1 MKISSSCKM
10 FAIVALLAAGVGLS
24 TTSVSARAPQ
34 AQSATSKQYTVKAS
48 IVGANNKTVLLVAKT
63 GRVLASKK
71 ITSNTSTAVTLTTPS
86 KPKITTL
93 AGATLQLVSSTS
105 GDYFGPILLGWY
117 GSSRTSASKVYTK
130 FSSSAPTTIDLKTI
144 TIVNNGPSSTK
155 QGYGYTAKNTAS
167 TTIDTASA
175 SATKAASGKPKGVG
189 NYGKAKTTSASS
201 LFVTGNRSP
210 MFCPP
215 TCPGPP
221 AEGGGGGAKV
231 DVDDL
236 DGGDADD
243 DGIPNAFDVNDDGDA
258 KVDSADSDTPEP
270 NVTGSSTDAA
280 TCEAAASFHI
290 FTNYKAT
297 APNFADT
304 LNFYGTGSHAATDA
318 SIFTQVA
325 ASMSMVFSPITQVCS
340 ETVTKME
347 IKGVGVSYAPTDY
360 AEVTAG
366 GTGDI
371 QWQIGA
377 GTINNVAAT
386 GFTAQTFTTRAS
398 LPSGQDTFIQRV
410 TTTSGKVYEFTATA
424 GFVFVTHPMLQGYCV
439 KTTTDTTSCVSGSD
453 FTQINYAAS
462 SIPTISVGSTQTLLL
477 RMYRPQRFAIDGE
490 APGFYNLGGFKYT
503 PDMPNPPGG
512 RTDGNNFGKCDGATY
527 PDGEMT
533 TDTLANSSDSAVTST
548 LQVSWNLKACFD
560 DKDGKSWSTGTVTI
574 DIQVE
579 SPGPGGNSAQKLFLT
594 LT

>member
-34 AQSATSKQYTVKAS
+34 AQIMATKQYTVKAS
-48 IVGANNKTVLLVAKT
+48 IVGAKNKTVLLIAKT

-71 ITSNTSTAVTLTTPS
+71 ITTNTATAVELKTPAS
-86 KPKITTL
+86 PNKITTL

-144 TIVNNGPSSTK
+144 TIKSVSTK

-210 MFCPP
+210 MACPP
-215 TCPGPP
+215 TCPDP
-221 AEGGGGGAKV
+221 
-231 DVDDL
+231 DTL

-243 DGIPNAFDVNDDGDA
+243 DGIPNAFDVNDDGDT
-258 KVDSADSDTPEP
+258 KVDSADSTTPEP

-297 APNFADT
+297 DPSFADT

-325 ASMSMVFSPITQVCS
+325 ASMSMVFSPITQVCG

-347 IKGVGVSYAPTDY
+347 ITGVGVSYAPTTY

-377 GTINNVAAT
+377 GTINGVAAT

-410 TTTSGKVYEFTATA
+410 TTTPSGKVYEFTATA

-462 SIPTISVGSTQTLLL
+462 PIPTISVASTQTLLL

-490 APGFYNLGGFKYT
+490 ASGFYNLGGFRYT
-503 PDMPNPPGG
+503 PDMPNPPSDGAMGG
-512 RTDGNNFGKCDGATY
+512 NFGKCDGATY
-527 PDGEMT
+527 TDVEMT
-533 TDTLANSSDSAVTST
+533 TDTLANSSDSAATST
-548 LQVSWNLKACFD
+548 LQASWDLQACFTARS
-560 DKDGKSWSTGTVTI
+560 KSWSTGTVTI

-579 SPGPGGNSAQKLFLT
+579 PSGPGGNSAQKLFLT

>member
-1 MKISSSCKM
+1 MKISSSCKIV
-10 FAIVALLAAGVGLS
+10 AIVTLLAAGVGLS

-34 AQSATSKQYTVKAS
+34 VTSCTGRVFTVNATIKGGK
-48 IVGANNKTVLLVAKT
+48 NKTIILLAKT
-63 GRVLASKK
+63 GRALSTKK
-71 ITSNTSTAVTLTTPS
+71 LEVTNDPQLVTLKTPS
-86 KPKITTL
+86 RTTDKKVCNL
-93 AGATLQLVSSTS
+93 AGATLQLVSSTT

-117 GSSRTSASKVYTK
+117 GPGRTSASKVYTK
-130 FSSSAPTTIDLKTI
+130 FSSSATTTVNLGTI

-167 TTIDTASA
+167 TTIDTAPT

-210 MFCPP
+210 MACPP
-215 TCPGPP
+215 TCPDP
-221 AEGGGGGAKV
+221 
-231 DVDDL
+231 DTL

-243 DGIPNAFDVNDDGDA
+243 DGLPNIFDVNDDDDA
-258 KVDSADSDTPEP
+258 KVDSADASTPEP

-318 SIFTQVA
+318 SIFTQIGK
-325 ASMSMVFSPITQVCS
+325 SMSMVFSPITKVCG

-347 IKGVGVSYAPTDY
+347 IKGVGVSYAPTAY

-366 GTGDI
+366 DTGDI
-371 QWQIGA
+371 QWRIGEGKLNRESA
-377 GTINNVAAT
+377 VAT
-386 GFTAQTFTTRAS
+386 GFSAQTFTSLPS
-398 LPSGQDTFIQRV
+398 LPSGQDTFMQRV
-410 TTTSGKVYEFTATA
+410 TTTSGKTYEFTSTA

-439 KTTTDTTSCVSGSD
+439 KTTTDTTSCLSGSD

-462 SIPTISVGSTQTLLL
+462 SIPTISVASTQTLLL

-503 PDMPNPPGG
+503 PDMPNAPSGGAPGG
-512 RTDGNNFGKCDGATY
+512 NFGKCDGATY

-533 TDTLANSSDSAVTST
+533 TDTLANSSDSTTTST
-548 LQVSWNLKACFD
+548 LQVSWNLQACFTARS
-560 DKDGKSWSTGTVTI
+560 KPWSTGTVTI

>member
-24 TTSVSARAPQ
+24 TTAVSARAPQ
-34 AQSATSKQYTVKAS
+34 VQSAASKPYTVKAK
-48 IVGANNKTVLLVAKT
+48 IAGAKNKTVLLVAKT

-71 ITSNTSTAVTLTTPS
+71 ITSDAATAVTLTTPS

-93 AGATLQLVSSTS
+93 AGATLQLVSSTT
-105 GDYFGPILLGWY
+105 GDYFGPVVLGWK
-117 GSSRTSASKVYTK
+117 GAKLTSAKGVYTK
-130 FSSSAPTTIDLKTI
+130 FSSSATTTIDLKTI
-144 TIVNNGPSSTK
+144 TIKSVSTK
-155 QGYGYTAKNTAS
+155 QGYGYTAISSSQVDKTTAS
-167 TTIDTASA
+167 TTK
-175 SATKAASGKPKGVG
+175 ATKGVPKGVG
-189 NYGKAKTTSASS
+189 NYGKATTASASA

-210 MFCPP
+210 MAPP
-215 TCPGPP
+215 QPP
-221 AEGGGGGAKV
+221 QPPPGGGGAKV
-231 DVDDL
+231 NVDDL
-236 DGGDADD
+236 DGGDDDD

-304 LNFYGTGSHAATDA
+304 LNFYGTGIHGATDA

-325 ASMSMVFSPITQVCS
+325 ASMSMVFSPITQVCG

-347 IKGVGVSYAPTDY
+347 IKGVGVSYAPADY

-366 GTGDI
+366 STGDI
-371 QWQIGA
+371 QWQIGL
-377 GTINNVAAT
+377 GKINNVAAT
-386 GFTAQTFTTRAS
+386 GFSPQTFTSQAS

-439 KTTTDTTSCVSGSD
+439 GTTGGTCDTDTPIDYT
-453 FTQINYAAS
+453 AS
-462 SIPTISVGSTQTLLL
+462 SIPAISVASTQTLVL

-490 APGFYNLGGFKYT
+490 APGFYNLGGFRYT
-503 PDMPNPPGG
+503 PDMPNPPSGG
-512 RTDGNNFGKCDGATY
+512 AMDGNFGKCDGATY
-527 PDGEMT
+527 TDGEMT
-533 TDTLANSSDSAVTST
+533 TDTLASSSDSAATST
-548 LQVSWNLKACFD
+548 LQVSWDLKACFTARS
-560 DKDGKSWSTGTVTI
+560 KSWSTGTVTI

-579 SPGPGGNSAQKLFLT
+579 PSGPGGNSAQKLFLT
-594 LT
+594 LTS

>member
-1 MKISSSCKM
+1 M

-34 AQSATSKQYTVKAS
+34 VQSATLKRYTVTAS

-71 ITSNTSTAVTLTTPS
+71 ITSNTATAVTLTTPAS
-86 KPKITTL
+86 PNKITTL
-93 AGATLQLVSSTS
+93 AGATLQLVSSTT

-117 GSSRTSASKVYTK
+117 GSSRTTATKVYTK

-144 TIVNNGPSSTK
+144 TIKSVSSK

-167 TTIDTASA
+167 TTVNTASA

-189 NYGKAKTTSASS
+189 NYGKAKTASASA
-201 LFVTGNRSP
+201 LFLTGNRSP
-210 MFCPP
+210 MACPP
-215 TCPGPP
+215 TCPDP
-221 AEGGGGGAKV
+221 
-231 DVDDL
+231 DTL

-243 DGIPNAFDVNDDGDA
+243 DGIPNAFDVNDDGDS
-258 KVDSADSDTPEP
+258 KVDSADSITPTFTP
-270 NVTGSSTDAA
+270 SGLGSSTDAA

-297 APNFADT
+297 ENNFADT

-318 SIFTQVA
+318 SIFTQVGK
-325 ASMSMVFSPITQVCS
+325 SMSMVFSPITKVCG

-347 IKGVGVSYAPTDY
+347 IKGVGVSYAPTAY

-366 GTGDI
+366 DTGDI
-371 QWQIGA
+371 QWRIGEGKLNQESA
-377 GTINNVAAT
+377 VAA
-386 GFTAQTFTTRAS
+386 GFSAQTFTTRAS
-398 LPSGQDTFIQRV
+398 LPSGQDTFMQRV

-453 FTQINYAAS
+453 FTTIDYDAS
-462 SIPTISVGSTQTLLL
+462 SIPRISVASTETLLL

-490 APGFYNLGGFKYT
+490 PSGLYNLGGFKYT
-503 PDMPNPPGG
+503 PDMPNPPGD
-512 RTDGNNFGKCDGATY
+512 RTDGNNFGKCDIATY
-527 PDGEMT
+527 TDREMT
-533 TDTLANSSDSAVTST
+533 TDILANSSDSAVTST
-548 LQVSWNLKACFD
+548 LQTSWNLKACFD
-560 DKDGKSWSTGTVTI
+560 DKSGKSWSTGTVTI

>member
-24 TTSVSARAPQ
+24 TTAVSARAPQ
-34 AQSATSKQYTVKAS
+34 VQSVTSKQYTVKAS
-48 IVGANNKTVLLVAKT
+48 IAGAKDKTLLLVAKT

-71 ITSNTSTAVTLTTPS
+71 ITSDAATAVTLTTPS

-93 AGATLQLVSSTS
+93 AGATLQLVSSTT
-105 GDYFGPILLGWY
+105 GDYFGPVVLGWK
-117 GSSRTSASKVYTK
+117 GAKLTSAKGVYTK
-130 FSSSAPTTIDLKTI
+130 FSLSATTTIDLKTI
-144 TIVNNGPSSTK
+144 TIKSVSTK
-155 QGYGYTAKNTAS
+155 QGYGYTAISSSQVDKTAPS
-167 TTIDTASA
+167 TTKATKGVPKGVGTYGKKVTASA
-175 SATKAASGKPKGVG
+175 SA
-189 NYGKAKTTSASS
+189 

-210 MFCPP
+210 MAPP
-215 TCPGPP
+215 QPP
-221 AEGGGGGAKV
+221 QPPPGGGGAKV
-231 DVDDL
+231 NVDDL
-236 DGGDADD
+236 DGGDDDD

-304 LNFYGTGSHAATDA
+304 LNFYGTGIHGATDA

-325 ASMSMVFSPITQVCS
+325 ASMSMVFSPITQVCG

-347 IKGVGVSYAPTDY
+347 IKGVGVSYAPADY

-366 GTGDI
+366 STGDI
-371 QWQIGA
+371 QWQIGL
-377 GTINNVAAT
+377 GKINNVAAT
-386 GFTAQTFTTRAS
+386 GFSPQTFTSQAS

-439 KTTTDTTSCVSGSD
+439 GTTGGTCDTDTPIDYT
-453 FTQINYAAS
+453 AS
-462 SIPTISVGSTQTLLL
+462 SIPAISVASTQTLVL

-490 APGFYNLGGFKYT
+490 APGFYNLGGFRYT
-503 PDMPNPPGG
+503 PDMPNPPSGG
-512 RTDGNNFGKCDGATY
+512 AMDGNFGKCDGATY
-527 PDGEMT
+527 TDGEMT
-533 TDTLANSSDSAVTST
+533 TDTLASSSDSAATST
-548 LQVSWNLKACFD
+548 LQVSWDLKACFTARS
-560 DKDGKSWSTGTVTI
+560 KSWSTGTVTI

-579 SPGPGGNSAQKLFLT
+579 PSGPGGNSAQKLFLT
-594 LT
+594 LTS

>member
-34 AQSATSKQYTVKAS
+34 VQSAAPKQYTVKAK
-48 IVGANNKTVLLVAKT
+48 IAGAKNKTVLLVAKT

-71 ITSNTSTAVTLTTPS
+71 ITSNAATAVTLTTPS
-86 KPKITTL
+86 KPKIATL
-93 AGATLQLVSSTS
+93 AGATLQLVSSTT

-117 GSSRTSASKVYTK
+117 GSSRTQASKVYTK
-130 FSSSAPTTIDLKTI
+130 FSSSATTTVDLKTI
-144 TIVNNGPSSTK
+144 TIKNVSASNK
-155 QGYGYTAKNTAS
+155 QGFGYTAISSSQVDKTAAS
-167 TTIDTASA
+167 TTK
-175 SATKAASGKPKGVG
+175 ATKGVPKGVG
-189 NYGKAKTTSASS
+189 NYGKAKTASASA

-210 MFCPP
+210 MACPP
-215 TCPGPP
+215 TCPSP
-221 AEGGGGGAKV
+221 AAV

-243 DGIPNAFDVNDDGDA
+243 DGIPNAFDVNDDGDS
-258 KVDSADSDTPEP
+258 KVDSADSNTPEP
-270 NVTGSSTDAA
+270 NVSGSSTDAD

-297 APNFADT
+297 DPSFADT

-325 ASMSMVFSPITQVCS
+325 ASMSMVFSPITQVCG
-340 ETVTKME
+340 ETVEKME
-347 IKGVGVSYAPTDY
+347 IKGVGVSYAPTAY
-360 AEVTAG
+360 AEVIEG
-366 GTGDI
+366 DTGDI
-371 QWQIGA
+371 QWQIGQ
-377 GTINNVAAT
+377 GTINNVATT
-386 GFTAQTFTTRAS
+386 GFTAQTFTEQAS
-398 LPSGQDTFIQRV
+398 LPSGQDTFMQRV

-439 KTTTDTTSCVSGSD
+439 KTTTDTSLSCVSSFQ
-453 FTQINYAAS
+453 FTTIDYTAS
-462 SIPTISVGSTQTLLL
+462 SIPAISIASTETLVL

-490 APGFYNLGGFKYT
+490 PSGFYNLGGFRYT
-503 PDMPNPPGG
+503 PDMPNAPSNGAPGG
-512 RTDGNNFGKCDGATY
+512 NFGKCDAATY
-527 PDGEMT
+527 TDAEMK
-533 TDTLANSSDSAVTST
+533 TDTLASSSDSAPTST
-548 LQVSWNLKACFD
+548 LQASWDLQACFTARS
-560 DKDGKSWSTGTVTI
+560 KSWSTGTVTI

-579 SPGPGGNSAQKLFLT
+579 PSGPGGNSAQKLFLT

>member
-1 MKISSSCKM
+1 M
-10 FAIVALLAAGVGLS
+10 LAAGVGLS

-34 AQSATSKQYTVKAS
+34 VQSAASKQYTVKAR
-48 IVGANNKTVLLVAKT
+48 IAGAKDKTVLLVAKT

-71 ITSNTSTAVTLTTPS
+71 ITSNTATAVTLKTPS
-86 KPKITTL
+86 KPKISTL
-93 AGATLQLVSSTS
+93 AGATLQLVSSTT
-105 GDYFGPILLGWY
+105 GDYFGPVVLGWK
-117 GSSRTSASKVYTK
+117 GTKLTSASKVYTK

-144 TIVNNGPSSTK
+144 EIKSVTKK

-167 TTIDTASA
+167 TTVNTA

-189 NYGKAKTTSASS
+189 NYGKTKTASASA
-201 LFVTGNRSP
+201 LFLTGNRSP
-210 MFCPP
+210 MACPP
-215 TCPGPP
+215 TCPDP
-221 AEGGGGGAKV
+221 AAVNV
-231 DVDDL
+231 DTL
-236 DGGDADD
+236 DGGDFDD

-258 KVDSADSDTPEP
+258 KVDSADSNTPEP
-270 NVTGSSTDAA
+270 NVSGSSTDPA

-297 APNFADT
+297 AANFADT
-304 LNFYGTGSHAATDA
+304 LNFYGTGIHEATDA
-318 SIFTQVA
+318 SIFTRVA
-325 ASMSMVFSPITQVCS
+325 ASMSMVFSPITQVCG

-347 IKGVGVSYAPTDY
+347 IKGVGVSYAPTAY

-371 QWQIGA
+371 QWQIGK
-377 GTINNVAAT
+377 GTINDVAAT

-439 KTTTDTTSCVSGSD
+439 GTTADGSCDSYTPIDYSQD
-453 FTQINYAAS
+453 
-462 SIPTISVGSTQTLLL
+462 SIPSISVGSTDTLVL

-490 APGFYNLGGFKYT
+490 APGFYNLGGFRYT
-503 PDMPNPPGG
+503 PDMPNAPSGG
-512 RTDGNNFGKCDGATY
+512 AMGGNFGKCDGATY
-527 PDGEMT
+527 TDGEMK
-533 TDTLANSSDSAVTST
+533 TDTLANSSDSKTLST
-548 LQVSWNLKACFD
+548 VQASWNLKDCFTAQS
-560 DKDGKSWSTGTVTI
+560 KPWSTGTVTI

-579 SPGPGGNSAQKLFLT
+579 PSGPGGNSAQKLFLT

>member
-24 TTSVSARAPQ
+24 TTSVSALAPQ
-34 AQSATSKQYTVKAS
+34 VQSATSKQYTVKAS

-86 KPKITTL
+86 KPKISTL

-117 GSSRTSASKVYTK
+117 GSSRTNSSKVYTK
-130 FSSSAPTTIDLKTI
+130 FSSSATTTVNLGTI
-144 TIVNNGPSSTK
+144 TLKSVSTK
-155 QGYGYTAKNTAS
+155 QGYGYTAISSSQVDKTTAS
-167 TTIDTASA
+167 TTKATRGVPKGVGTYGKATTASA
-175 SATKAASGKPKGVG
+175 SA
-189 NYGKAKTTSASS
+189 

-304 LNFYGTGSHAATDA
+304 LNFYGTGTRSA
-318 SIFTQVA
+318 SDDNIVKQVQ
-325 ASMSMVFSPITQVCS
+325 SSLSMVFSPITEVCG
-340 ETVTKME
+340 EDVEKME
-347 IKGVGVSYAPTDY
+347 IKGVGVSYAPTTY

-366 GTGDI
+366 STGDI
-371 QWQIGA
+371 QWKIGE
-377 GTINNVAAT
+377 GKINDVRDT
-386 GFTAQTFTTRAS
+386 DFSIPTFTKAT
-398 LPSGQDTFIQRV
+398 LPSGQDTFMQQV
-410 TTTSGKVYEFTATA
+410 TTKSGKTYEFTATA

-462 SIPTISVGSTQTLLL
+462 SIPTISGASTQTLLL
-477 RMYRPQRFAIDGE
+477 RRYRPQRFAIDGE
-490 APGFYNLGGFKYT
+490 PSGLYNLGGFKYT
-503 PDMPNPPGG
+503 PDMPNAPSGG
-512 RTDGNNFGKCDGATY
+512 ASGNNFGKCDAATY
-527 PDGEMT
+527 TDAEMK
-533 TDTLANSSDSAVTST
+533 TDILANSSDSAVTST
-548 LQVSWNLKACFD
+548 LQASWDLQACFTA
-560 DKDGKSWSTGTVTI
+560 KAAQGKSWSTGTVTI

-579 SPGPGGNSAQKLFLT
+579 PSGPGGNSAQKLFLT

>member
-1 MKISSSCKM
+1 MKISSSCKIV
-10 FAIVALLAAGVGLS
+10 AIVALLAAGVGLS

-34 AQSATSKQYTVKAS
+34 AQIMATKQYTVKAS
-48 IVGANNKTVLLVAKT
+48 IVGAKNKTVLLIAKT

-71 ITSNTSTAVTLTTPS
+71 ITTNTATAVELKTPAS
-86 KPKITTL
+86 PNKITTL

-144 TIVNNGPSSTK
+144 TIKSVSTK

-210 MFCPP
+210 MACPP
-215 TCPGPP
+215 TCPDP
-221 AEGGGGGAKV
+221 
-231 DVDDL
+231 DTL

-243 DGIPNAFDVNDDGDA
+243 DGIPNAFDVNDDGDT
-258 KVDSADSDTPEP
+258 KVDSADSTTPEP

-297 APNFADT
+297 DPSFADT

-325 ASMSMVFSPITQVCS
+325 ASMSMVFSPITQVCG

-347 IKGVGVSYAPTDY
+347 ITGVGVSYAPTTY

-377 GTINNVAAT
+377 GTINGVAAT

-410 TTTSGKVYEFTATA
+410 TTTPSGKVYEFTATA

-462 SIPTISVGSTQTLLL
+462 PIPTISVASTQTLLL

-490 APGFYNLGGFKYT
+490 ASGFYNLGGFRYT
-503 PDMPNPPGG
+503 PDMPNPPSDGAMGG
-512 RTDGNNFGKCDGATY
+512 NFGKCDGATY
-527 PDGEMT
+527 TDVEMT
-533 TDTLANSSDSAVTST
+533 TDTLANSSDSAATST
-548 LQVSWNLKACFD
+548 LQASWDLQACFTARS
-560 DKDGKSWSTGTVTI
+560 KSWSTGTVTI

-579 SPGPGGNSAQKLFLT
+579 PSGPGGNSAQKLFLT

>member
-1 MKISSSCKM
+1 MKISSSCKIV
-10 FAIVALLAAGVGLS
+10 AIVTLLAAGVGLS

-34 AQSATSKQYTVKAS
+34 VTSCTGKVFTVKAT
-48 IVGANNKTVLLVAKT
+48 VKGGKNKTIILLAKT
-63 GRVLASKK
+63 GRALSTKK
-71 ITSNTSTAVTLTTPS
+71 ITGDPDVPQLVTLKTPS
-86 KPKITTL
+86 RTTDKKVCNL
-93 AGATLQLVSSTS
+93 AGATLQLVSSKT

-167 TTIDTASA
+167 TTVNTASA

-189 NYGKAKTTSASS
+189 NYGKTKTASASA
-201 LFVTGNRSP
+201 LFLTGNSSP
-210 MFCPP
+210 MACPP
-215 TCPGPP
+215 TCPDP
-221 AEGGGGGAKV
+221 
-231 DVDDL
+231 DTL

-243 DGIPNAFDVNDDGDA
+243 DGIPNAFDVNDDGDS
-258 KVDSADSDTPEP
+258 KVDSADSTTPEP

-297 APNFADT
+297 EPNFADT

-318 SIFTQVA
+318 SIFTQIGK
-325 ASMSMVFSPITQVCS
+325 SMSMVFSPITQVCG

-347 IKGVGVSYAPTDY
+347 IKGVGVSYAPTAY

-377 GTINNVAAT
+377 GTINDVAAT
-386 GFTAQTFTTRAS
+386 GFTAQTFTSLPS
-398 LPSGQDTFIQRV
+398 LPSGQDTFMQQV
-410 TTTSGKVYEFTATA
+410 TTTSGKTYEFTSTA
-424 GFVFVTHPMLQGYCV
+424 GFVFVTHPMLQSYCV
-439 KTTTDTTSCVSGSD
+439 KTTTDTSLSCVSKFQ
-453 FTQINYAAS
+453 FTEIVYPADAS
-462 SIPTISVGSTQTLLL
+462 PIPTISIAATETLVL

-490 APGFYNLGGFKYT
+490 PTGFYNLGGFRYT
-503 PDMPNPPGG
+503 PDMPNPPSDGAMGG
-512 RTDGNNFGKCDGATY
+512 NFGKCDAATY
-527 PDGEMT
+527 TDREMT
-533 TDTLANSSDSAVTST
+533 TDTLAASSDSTATST
-548 LQVSWNLKACFD
+548 LQASWDLQACFTARS
-560 DKDGKSWSTGTVTI
+560 KSWSTGTVTI

-579 SPGPGGNSAQKLFLT
+579 PSGPGGNSAQKLFLT
-594 LT
+594 LTDEK

>member
-1 MKISSSCKM
+1 M

-24 TTSVSARAPQ
+24 TTAVSARAPQ
-34 AQSATSKQYTVKAS
+34 VQSAASKPYTVKAK
-48 IVGANNKTVLLVAKT
+48 IAGAKNKTVLLVAKT

-71 ITSNTSTAVTLTTPS
+71 ITSNAATAVTLTTPS

-93 AGATLQLVSSTS
+93 AGATLQLVSSTT
-105 GDYFGPILLGWY
+105 GDYFGPVVLGWK
-117 GSSRTSASKVYTK
+117 GPKLASATGVYTK
-130 FSSSAPTTIDLKTI
+130 FSSSATTTIDLKTI
-144 TIVNNGPSSTK
+144 TIKSVSTK
-155 QGYGYTAKNTAS
+155 QGYGYTAISSSQVDKTTAS
-167 TTIDTASA
+167 TTK
-175 SATKAASGKPKGVG
+175 ATKGVPKGVG
-189 NYGKAKTTSASS
+189 NYGKATTASASA

-210 MFCPP
+210 MAPP
-215 TCPGPP
+215 QPP
-221 AEGGGGGAKV
+221 QPPPGGGGAKV
-231 DVDDL
+231 DVDTL

-258 KVDSADSDTPEP
+258 KVDSADSVTPEP

-304 LNFYGTGSHAATDA
+304 LNFYGTGIHGATDA

-325 ASMSMVFSPITQVCS
+325 ASMSMVFSPITQVCG

-347 IKGVGVSYAPTDY
+347 IKGVGVSYAPADY

-366 GTGDI
+366 STGDI
-371 QWQIGA
+371 QWQIGL
-377 GTINNVAAT
+377 GKINNVAAT
-386 GFTAQTFTTRAS
+386 GFSPQTFTSQAS

-439 KTTTDTTSCVSGSD
+439 GTTGGTCDTDTPIDYT
-453 FTQINYAAS
+453 AS
-462 SIPTISVGSTQTLLL
+462 SIPTISVASTQTLVL

-490 APGFYNLGGFKYT
+490 TPGFYNLGGFRYT

-512 RTDGNNFGKCDGATY
+512 RTDGNNFGKCDAATY
-527 PDGEMT
+527 TDGEMT
-533 TDTLANSSDSAVTST
+533 TDTLASSSDSAATST
-548 LQVSWNLKACFD
+548 LQASWDLKACFD
-560 DKDGKSWSTGTVTI
+560 AKDGKSWSTGTVTI

-579 SPGPGGNSAQKLFLT
+579 PSGPGGNSAQKLFLT
-594 LT
+594 LTS

>member
-1 MKISSSCKM
+1 M

-24 TTSVSARAPQ
+24 NTSVSALAPQ
-34 AQSATSKQYTVKAS
+34 VQSATLKRYTVTAS

-71 ITSNTSTAVTLTTPS
+71 ITSNTATAVTLTTPAS
-86 KPKITTL
+86 PNKITTL

-117 GSSRTSASKVYTK
+117 GSSRTTASKVYTK

-144 TIVNNGPSSTK
+144 TIKSVSTK

-167 TTIDTASA
+167 TTVNTASA
-175 SATKAASGKPKGVG
+175 SATKATNGKPNGVG
-189 NYGKAKTTSASS
+189 NYGKARTASASA
-201 LFVTGNRSP
+201 LFLTGNRSP
-210 MFCPP
+210 MAPP
-215 TCPGPP
+215 QPP
-221 AEGGGGGAKV
+221 PGGGGAKV
-231 DVDDL
+231 DVDTL
-236 DGGDADD
+236 DGGDFDD

-258 KVDSADSDTPEP
+258 KVDSADSVTPEP
-270 NVTGSSTDAA
+270 NVTGSSPDAA

-297 APNFADT
+297 ASNFADT

-325 ASMSMVFSPITQVCS
+325 ASMSMVFSPITQVCG

-347 IKGVGVSYAPTDY
+347 IKGVGVSYAPTTY

-377 GTINNVAAT
+377 GTINGVAAT

-410 TTTSGKVYEFTATA
+410 TTEPSGKVYEFTATA

-462 SIPTISVGSTQTLLL
+462 SIPRISVGSTQTLLL

-490 APGFYNLGGFKYT
+490 ASGFYNLGGFRYT
-503 PDMPNPPGG
+503 PDMPNPPSDGVSGG
-512 RTDGNNFGKCDGATY
+512 NFGKCDVATY
-527 PDGEMT
+527 TDGEMT
-533 TDTLANSSDSAVTST
+533 TDTLANSSDSTATST
-548 LQVSWNLKACFD
+548 LQVSWDLEACFTARS
-560 DKDGKSWSTGTVTI
+560 KSWSTGTVTI

-579 SPGPGGNSAQKLFLT
+579 PSGPGGNSAQKLFLT

>member
-1 MKISSSCKM
+1 MKISSSCKIV
-10 FAIVALLAAGVGLS
+10 AIVALLAAGVGLS

-34 AQSATSKQYTVKAS
+34 AQIMATKQYTVKAS
-48 IVGANNKTVLLVAKT
+48 IVGAKNKTVLLIAKT

-71 ITSNTSTAVTLTTPS
+71 ITTNTATAVELKTPAS
-86 KPKITTL
+86 PNKITTL

-144 TIVNNGPSSTK
+144 TIKSVSTK

-210 MFCPP
+210 MACPP
-215 TCPGPP
+215 TCPDP
-221 AEGGGGGAKV
+221 
-231 DVDDL
+231 DTL

-243 DGIPNAFDVNDDGDA
+243 DGIPNAFDVNDDGDT
-258 KVDSADSDTPEP
+258 KVDSADSTTPEP

-297 APNFADT
+297 DPSFADT

-325 ASMSMVFSPITQVCS
+325 ASMSMVFSPITQVCG

-347 IKGVGVSYAPTDY
+347 ITGVGVSYAPTTY

-377 GTINNVAAT
+377 GTINGVAAT

-410 TTTSGKVYEFTATA
+410 TTTPSGKVYEFTATA

-462 SIPTISVGSTQTLLL
+462 PIPTISVASTQTLLL

-490 APGFYNLGGFKYT
+490 ASGFYNLGGFRYT
-503 PDMPNPPGG
+503 PDMPNPPSDGAMGG
-512 RTDGNNFGKCDGATY
+512 NFGKCDGATY
-527 PDGEMT
+527 TDGEMT
-533 TDTLANSSDSAVTST
+533 TDTLAASSDSTATST
-548 LQVSWNLKACFD
+548 LQASWDLQACFTARS
-560 DKDGKSWSTGTVTI
+560 KSWSTGTVTI

-579 SPGPGGNSAQKLFLT
+579 PSGPGGNSAQKLFLT
-594 LT
+594 LTS

>member
-24 TTSVSARAPQ
+24 TTAVSARAPQ
-34 AQSATSKQYTVKAS
+34 VQSAASKQYTVKAK
-48 IVGANNKTVLLVAKT
+48 IAGAKNKTVLLVAKT

-71 ITSNTSTAVTLTTPS
+71 ITSNAATAVTLTTPS

-93 AGATLQLVSSTS
+93 AGATLQLVSSTT
-105 GDYFGPILLGWY
+105 GDYFGPVVLGWK
-117 GSSRTSASKVYTK
+117 GAKLKSAKGVYTK
-130 FSSSAPTTIDLKTI
+130 FSSSATTTIDLKTI
-144 TIVNNGPSSTK
+144 TIKNVSVSSF
-155 QGYGYTAKNTAS
+155 QGFGYTAISSSQVDKTAPS
-167 TTIDTASA
+167 TTKATKGVPKGVGTYGKKVTASA
-175 SATKAASGKPKGVG
+175 SA
-189 NYGKAKTTSASS
+189 

-210 MFCPP
+210 MAPP
-215 TCPGPP
+215 QPP
-221 AEGGGGGAKV
+221 QPPPGGGGAKV
-231 DVDDL
+231 NVDDL
-236 DGGDADD
+236 DGGDDDD

-258 KVDSADSDTPEP
+258 KVDSADSVTPEP

-304 LNFYGTGSHAATDA
+304 LNFYGTGIHGATDA

-325 ASMSMVFSPITQVCS
+325 ASMSMVFSPITQVCG

-347 IKGVGVSYAPTDY
+347 IKGVGVSYAPADY

-366 GTGDI
+366 STGDI
-371 QWQIGA
+371 QWQIGL
-377 GTINNVAAT
+377 GKINNVAAT
-386 GFTAQTFTTRAS
+386 GFSPQTFTSQAS

-439 KTTTDTTSCVSGSD
+439 GTTGGTCDTDTPIDYT
-453 FTQINYAAS
+453 AS
-462 SIPTISVGSTQTLLL
+462 SIPAISVASTQTLVL

-490 APGFYNLGGFKYT
+490 APGFYNLGGFRYT
-503 PDMPNPPGG
+503 PDMPNPPSGG
-512 RTDGNNFGKCDGATY
+512 AMDGNFGKCDGATY
-527 PDGEMT
+527 TDGEMT
-533 TDTLANSSDSAVTST
+533 TDTLASSSDSAATST
-548 LQVSWNLKACFD
+548 LQVSWDLKACFTA
-560 DKDGKSWSTGTVTI
+560 KAAQGKSWSTGTVTI

-579 SPGPGGNSAQKLFLT
+579 PSGPGGNSAQKLFLT
-594 LT
+594 LTS

>member
-34 AQSATSKQYTVKAS
+34 VQSAASKQYTVKAK
-48 IVGANNKTVLLVAKT
+48 IAGANNKTLLLVAKT

-71 ITSNTSTAVTLTTPS
+71 ITSNAATAVTLTTPS
-86 KPKITTL
+86 KPKIATL
-93 AGATLQLVSSTS
+93 AGATLQLVSSTT

-117 GSSRTSASKVYTK
+117 GSSRTQASKVYTK
-130 FSSSAPTTIDLKTI
+130 FSSSATTTVDLKTI
-144 TIVNNGPSSTK
+144 TIKNVSASNK
-155 QGYGYTAKNTAS
+155 QGFGYTAISSSQVDKTAAS
-167 TTIDTASA
+167 TTK
-175 SATKAASGKPKGVG
+175 ATKGVPKGVG
-189 NYGKAKTTSASS
+189 NYGKAKTASASA

-210 MFCPP
+210 MACPP
-215 TCPGPP
+215 TCPSP
-221 AEGGGGGAKV
+221 AAV

-243 DGIPNAFDVNDDGDA
+243 DGIPNAFDVNDDGDS
-258 KVDSADSDTPEP
+258 KVDSADPFTPEP
-270 NVTGSSTDAA
+270 NVSGSSTDAA

-297 APNFADT
+297 DPSFADT

-325 ASMSMVFSPITQVCS
+325 ASMSMVFSPITQVCG

-347 IKGVGVSYAPTDY
+347 IKGVGVSYAPTAY

-366 GTGDI
+366 DTGDI
-371 QWQIGA
+371 QWQIGQ
-377 GTINNVAAT
+377 GTINNVATT
-386 GFTAQTFTTRAS
+386 GFTAQTFTSQAS
-398 LPSGQDTFIQRV
+398 LPSGLDTFIQQV
-410 TTTSGKVYEFTATA
+410 TTTSGNVYEFTATA
-424 GFVFVTHPMLQGYCV
+424 GFVFVTHPMLQSYCV
-439 KTTTDTTSCVSGSD
+439 KITTDTSLSCVSSFQ
-453 FTQINYAAS
+453 FTTIDYAVS
-462 SIPTISVGSTQTLLL
+462 PIPTISIASTETLVL

-490 APGFYNLGGFKYT
+490 ASGFYNLGGFRYT
-503 PDMPNPPGG
+503 PDMPNPPSDGAMGG
-512 RTDGNNFGKCDGATY
+512 NFGKCDGATY
-527 PDGEMT
+527 TDVEMT
-533 TDTLANSSDSAVTST
+533 TDTLANSSDSAATST
-548 LQVSWNLKACFD
+548 LQASWDLQACFTARS
-560 DKDGKSWSTGTVTI
+560 KSWSTGTVTI

-579 SPGPGGNSAQKLFLT
+579 PSGPGGNSAQKLFLT

>member
-1 MKISSSCKM
+1 MKISSSCKIV
-10 FAIVALLAAGVGLS
+10 AIVTLLAAGVGLT

-34 AQSATSKQYTVKAS
+34 VQSVALKQYTVKAK
-48 IVGANNKTVLLVAKT
+48 IAGAKDKTVLLVAKT

-71 ITSNTSTAVTLTTPS
+71 ITSNTPTAVALKTPS
-86 KPKITTL
+86 TPKISTL
-93 AGATLQLVSSTS
+93 AGATLQLVSSTT
-105 GDYFGPILLGWY
+105 GDYFGPVVLGWK
-117 GSSRTSASKVYTK
+117 GTKLTSAKGVYTK
-130 FSSSAPTTIDLKTI
+130 FSSSATTTIDLKTI
-144 TIVNNGPSSTK
+144 TIKSVSTK
-155 QGYGYTAKNTAS
+155 QGYGYTAISSSQVDKTTAS
-167 TTIDTASA
+167 TTKATRGVPIGVGTYGKKVTASA
-175 SATKAASGKPKGVG
+175 SA
-189 NYGKAKTTSASS
+189 

-210 MFCPP
+210 MAQPQPSQPSQPSQPP
-215 TCPGPP
+215 P
-221 AEGGGGGAKV
+221 GGGGGGEATV
-231 DVDDL
+231 DVNDL

-243 DGIPNAFDVNDDGDA
+243 DGIPNTFDVNDDGDA

-270 NVTGSSTDAA
+270 NVNGSSTDAA

-304 LNFYGTGSHAATDA
+304 LNFYGTGIHGATDA

-325 ASMSMVFSPITQVCS
+325 ASMSMVFSPITQVCG

-347 IKGVGVSYAPTDY
+347 IKGVGVSYAPADY

-371 QWQIGA
+371 QWQIGQ
-377 GTINNVAAT
+377 GKINNVAAT
-386 GFTAQTFTTRAS
+386 GFSVQTFTSLAG

-439 KTTTDTTSCVSGSD
+439 GTTGGTCDTDTPIDYT
-453 FTQINYAAS
+453 AS
-462 SIPTISVGSTQTLLL
+462 SIPTISIASTQTLVL

-490 APGFYNLGGFKYT
+490 APGFYNLGGFRYT
-503 PDMPNPPGG
+503 PDMPNPPSGG
-512 RTDGNNFGKCDGATY
+512 LSNGNFGKCDAATY
-527 PDGEMT
+527 TDVEMT
-533 TDTLANSSDSAVTST
+533 TDTLANPTDDKATST
-548 LQVSWNLKACFD
+548 LQVSWDLKACFTARS
-560 DKDGKSWSTGTVTI
+560 KSWSTGTVTI

-579 SPGPGGNSAQKLFLT
+579 PSGPGGNSAQKLFLT
-594 LT
+594 LTS

>member
-1 MKISSSCKM
+1 M

-24 TTSVSARAPQ
+24 TTAVSARAPQ
-34 AQSATSKQYTVKAS
+34 VQSAASKPYTVKAK
-48 IVGANNKTVLLVAKT
+48 IAGAKNKTVLLVAKT

-71 ITSNTSTAVTLTTPS
+71 ITSDAATAVTLTTPS

-93 AGATLQLVSSTS
+93 AGATLQLVSSTT
-105 GDYFGPILLGWY
+105 GDYFGPVVLGWK
-117 GSSRTSASKVYTK
+117 GAKLTSAKGVYTK
-130 FSSSAPTTIDLKTI
+130 FSSSATTTIDLKTI
-144 TIVNNGPSSTK
+144 TIKSVSTK
-155 QGYGYTAKNTAS
+155 QGYGYTAISSSQVDKTTAS
-167 TTIDTASA
+167 TTK
-175 SATKAASGKPKGVG
+175 ATKGVPKGVG
-189 NYGKAKTTSASS
+189 NYGKATTASASA

-210 MFCPP
+210 MAPP
-215 TCPGPP
+215 QPP
-221 AEGGGGGAKV
+221 QPPPGGGGAKV
-231 DVDDL
+231 NVDDL
-236 DGGDADD
+236 DGGDDDD

-304 LNFYGTGSHAATDA
+304 LNFYGTGIHGATDA

-325 ASMSMVFSPITQVCS
+325 ASMSMVFSPITQVCG

-347 IKGVGVSYAPTDY
+347 IKGVGVSYAPADY

-366 GTGDI
+366 DTGDI
-371 QWQIGA
+371 QWRIGE
-377 GTINNVAAT
+377 GKLNRETTVAT
-386 GFTAQTFTTRAS
+386 GFSPQTFTSQAS

-439 KTTTDTTSCVSGSD
+439 GTTGGTCDTDTPIDYT
-453 FTQINYAAS
+453 AS
-462 SIPTISVGSTQTLLL
+462 SIPAISVASTQTLVL

-490 APGFYNLGGFKYT
+490 APGFYNLGGFRYT
-503 PDMPNPPGG
+503 PDMPNPPSGG
-512 RTDGNNFGKCDGATY
+512 AMDGNFGKCDGATY
-527 PDGEMT
+527 TDGEMT
-533 TDTLANSSDSAVTST
+533 TDTLASSSDSAATST
-548 LQVSWNLKACFD
+548 LQVSWDLKACFTA
-560 DKDGKSWSTGTVTI
+560 KSKSWSTGTVTI

-579 SPGPGGNSAQKLFLT
+579 PSGPGGNSAQKLFLT
-594 LT
+594 LTS

>member
-24 TTSVSARAPQ
+24 TTAVSARAPQ
-34 AQSATSKQYTVKAS
+34 VQSAASKPYTVKAK
-48 IVGANNKTVLLVAKT
+48 IAGAKNKTVLLVAKT

-71 ITSNTSTAVTLTTPS
+71 ITSDAATAVTLTTPS

-93 AGATLQLVSSTS
+93 AGATLQLVSSTT
-105 GDYFGPILLGWY
+105 GDYFGPVVLGWK
-117 GSSRTSASKVYTK
+117 GAKLTSAKGVYTK
-130 FSSSAPTTIDLKTI
+130 FSSSATTTIDLKTI
-144 TIVNNGPSSTK
+144 TIKSVSTK
-155 QGYGYTAKNTAS
+155 QGYGYTAISSSQVDKTTAS
-167 TTIDTASA
+167 TTK
-175 SATKAASGKPKGVG
+175 ATKGVPKGVG
-189 NYGKAKTTSASS
+189 NYGKATTASASA
-201 LFVTGNRSP
+201 LFVTGNRLP
-210 MFCPP
+210 MAPP
-215 TCPGPP
+215 QPP
-221 AEGGGGGAKV
+221 QPPPGGGGAKV
-231 DVDDL
+231 DVDTL

-258 KVDSADSDTPEP
+258 KVDSADSVTPEP

-304 LNFYGTGSHAATDA
+304 LNFYGTGIHGATDA

-325 ASMSMVFSPITQVCS
+325 ASMSMVFSPITQVCGDA
-340 ETVTKME
+340 VTKME
-347 IKGVGVSYAPTDY
+347 IKGVGVSYAPADY

-366 GTGDI
+366 STGDI
-371 QWQIGA
+371 QWQIGL
-377 GTINNVAAT
+377 GKINNVAAT
-386 GFTAQTFTTRAS
+386 GFSPQTFTSQAS

-439 KTTTDTTSCVSGSD
+439 GTTGGTCDTDTPIDYT
-453 FTQINYAAS
+453 AS
-462 SIPTISVGSTQTLLL
+462 SIPAISVASTQTLVL

-490 APGFYNLGGFKYT
+490 APGFYNLGGFRYT
-503 PDMPNPPGG
+503 PDMPNPPSGG
-512 RTDGNNFGKCDGATY
+512 AMDGNFGKCDVATY
-527 PDGEMT
+527 TDGEMT
-533 TDTLANSSDSAVTST
+533 TDTLASSSDSAATST
-548 LQVSWNLKACFD
+548 LQVSWDLKACFTARS
-560 DKDGKSWSTGTVTI
+560 KSWSTGTVTI

-579 SPGPGGNSAQKLFLT
+579 PSGPGGNSAQKLFLT
-594 LT
+594 LTS